1 MCACVRVIVS
11 LPHASCTML
20 RSRNAVVTSAE
31 YSRTRLRSRISYEIP
46 RAHIPRATS
55 RQLSLRESF
64 CDESL
69 LRVIA
74 RFPLARQS
82 VPYVSLD
89 RVVYTWFG
97 REDTREPFD
106 TGFRDRDS
114 RQWTLA
120 RHAQGYAHGTRTR
133 MSFAMSRSRNAN
145 VLNAQ
150 DNASCAPQ

>member
-74 RFPLARQS
+74 RFPLTRRLSRMCLLTVWCTRGSGERIRGRPSIQ
-82 VPYVSLD
+82 D
-89 RVVYTWFG
+89 FG
-97 REDTREPFD
+97 TETRDNGHLQNTHRDTLTE
-106 TGFRDRDS
+106 
-114 RQWTLA
+114 LA
-120 RHAQGYAHGTRTR
+120 RACLSRCLAQETLT
-133 MSFAMSRSRNAN
+133 
-145 VLNAQ
+145 
-150 DNASCAPQ
+150 C